1 MAQHDFSRTPPANR
15 HEIAD
20 PAADHQPCR
29 TTLMTQEAI
38 RVEDRP
44 RKQAVSDTRRRP
56 AGSHADARPGRGH
69 SRHGGMSSRFAGCER
84 TGRGHAHRRAARLQ
98 GRRPRSRAARASRAR
113 CHHGSIAPRHAPRP
127 HGRGP
132 CRSGGRGCRQS
143 QEPVRRSR
151 SLPTR
156 SLSLLNSEGRSTRSP
171 PSSTTSGLQRVTAS
185 NTCRHSVSERPF
197 LR

>member
-1 MAQHDFSRTPPANR
+1 MAQHNFSRTPPANR
-15 HEIAD
+15 QEITD

-44 RKQAVSDTRRRP
+44 RKQAVSDTPSRP
-56 AGSHADARPGRGH
+56 AGSHADAPPGRGR
-69 SRHGGMSSRFAGCER
+69 SRHGGTSSRFAGCAR
-84 TGRGHAHRRAARLQ
+84 RGCGHAHRHAARFR
-98 GRRPRSRAARASRAR
+98 GRRPRSLARPCVTRAMPSWIHCPPPCTTASRT
-113 CHHGSIAPRHAPRP
+113 
-127 HGRGP
+127 
-132 CRSGGRGCRQS
+132 RSM
-143 QEPVRRSR
+143 PIRRSWLPPIAR
-151 SLPTR
+151 TGATSWSRPTR
-156 SLSLLNSEGRSTRSP
+156 TLSVLNSEGRSTRSP